1 MTATEPASTGSTA
14 ANKATYRRFHDA
26 MNSHD
31 PEEIS
36 NTIDEVFGPD
46 VLIHTPAPVDA
57 TGPGAMKDVFGR
69 LHRAF
74 PDLHVT
80 VEDLIAEGDEVVGR
94 NTVTGTQEGEYMG
107 LPPSG
112 KRITYREVVIFRF
125 AGERIAE
132 SWAVVDVLSQLR
144 QLDAVT
150 IGSRA
155 AT

>member
-1 MTATEPASTGSTA
+1 VTATQRVSTGSTA
-14 ANKATYRRFHDA
+14 ANKAAYRRFHDA

-36 NTIDEVFGPD
+36 NTIDELFGPD

-94 NTVTGTQEGEYMG
+94 NTVTGTQEGEYLG

-155 AT
+155 PT